1 MSETLY
7 ESEIL
12 KSLEALDDILSKSQ
26 IDPGKKWPA
35 DQPKD
40 WAGTRGEKE
49 DDERDNVPDGTDYKA
64 INKGMGQGYDDREDE
79 SLGMR
84 DGKEKDKK
92 QSDEDRRDEMRAME
106 SDDDVDKA
114 GYGYGKMHKGVE
126 VSQFLNALAK
136 SIAVYCSDLEDFV
149 VKSIS
154 QVHEENGAMSK
165 AIAENLVV
173 LNDVVTKSQGNIA
186 EYAEGPARGPKS
198 MLDMSKSVSGPEGP
212 ELSKSVVLDALMKG
226 VEAGTVSPLEV
237 IKAEQYGVQAVNQ
250 DVVKSLLA

>member
-12 KSLEALDDILSKSQ
+12 KSLEALDDILTKSQ
-26 IDPGKKWPA
+26 IDPGKKYPA

-40 WAGTRGEKE
+40 WAGTKAEKE
-49 DDERDNVPDGTDYKA
+49 DDDRDNVPDGTDYKPVK
-64 INKGMGQGYDDREDE
+64 KGMESREEADVDEYRKGKAQGFMEAEEEEDD
-79 SLGMR
+79 M
-84 DGKEKDKK
+84 
-92 QSDEDRRDEMRAME
+92 
-106 SDDDVDKA
+106 DKA
-114 GYGYGKMHKGVE
+114 GYGGYGHKVSKGVE
-126 VSQFLNALAK
+126 VSEFLNALTK
-136 SIAVYCSDLEDFV
+136 SIAVYCAGLEDFV
-149 VKSIS
+149 IKSIS

-173 LNDVVTKSQGNIA
+173 LNDLVTKSQGNIA

>member
-12 KSLEALDDILSKSQ
+12 KSLEALDNILTKSHHGA
-26 IDPGKKWPA
+26 GKKWPA

-40 WAGTRGEKE
+40 WAGTKGEKE

-64 INKGMGQGYDDREDE
+64 IKKAQGYDAREDE

-84 DGKEKDKK
+84 DGADDKK
-92 QSDEDRRDEMRAME
+92 KQDDKDRRDEMRAME
-106 SDDDVDKA
+106 SDDEVDK
-114 GYGYGKMHKGVE
+114 GYGHKMSKGVE
-126 VSQFLNALAK
+126 VSEFLNALTK
-136 SIAVYCSDLEDFV
+136 SIAVYCADLEDFV
-149 VKSIS
+149 IKSIS

-173 LNDVVTKSQGNIA
+173 LNDIVVKSQGNIA

>member
-12 KSLEALDDILSKSQ
+12 KSLEALDDILTKSQ
-26 IDPGKKWPA
+26 IDPGKKYPA

-40 WAGTRGEKE
+40 WAGTKAEKE

-64 INKGMGQGYDDREDE
+64 IKKGGYE
-79 SLGMR
+79 SRG
-84 DGKEKDKK
+84 E
-92 QSDEDRRDEMRAME
+92 RA
-106 SDDDVDKA
+106 DVDK
-114 GYGYGKMHKGVE
+114 YEYEEGKKDAEEEDHEKSLSKGVE
-126 VSQFLNALAK
+126 VSEFLNALTK
-136 SIAVYCSDLEDFV
+136 SIAVYCADLEDFV
-149 VKSIS
+149 IKSIS

-173 LNDVVTKSQGNIA
+173 LNDIVTQSQGNIA

-198 MLDMSKSVSGPEGP
+198 MLDMSKSVSGSEDP

-226 VEAGTVSPLEV
+226 VEAGVVSPLEV
-237 IKAEQYGVQAVNQ
+237 VKVEQFGVQAVNQ

>member
-7 ESEIL
+7 ESEII
-12 KSLEALDDILSKSQ
+12 KSLEALDDILTKSQ
-26 IDPGKKWPA
+26 IDPGKKYPA

-40 WAGTRGEKE
+40 WAGTRAEHE
-49 DDERDNVPDGTDYKA
+49 DDDRDNVPDGTNYKDV
-64 INKGMGQGYDDREDE
+64 KKGYDASEDE
-79 SLGMR
+79 SKPSMQSRRDAMR
-84 DGKEKDKK
+84 AIDDD
-92 QSDEDRRDEMRAME
+92 DEDNETE
-106 SDDDVDKA
+106 KA
-114 GYGYGKMHKGVE
+114 YGYGHKQMSKGVE
-126 VSQFLNALAK
+126 VSEFLNALTK
-136 SIAVYCSDLEDFV
+136 SIAVYCADLEDFV

-226 VEAGTVSPLEV
+226 VEAGVVSPLEV